1 MKKDYQNQYHQDH
14 QCHQHHF
21 HDHDQRDRGDQG
33 GGGGDVL
40 LHRGWSGQG
49 GDVKGGWGGE
59 PAGNHEFP
67 ILCLRVLNDMRYIAL
82 TYRQYVE

>member
-21 HDHDQRDRGDQG
+21 HDHDQRDDGDQG

-40 LHRGWSGQG
+40 LHRGGSGQG
-49 GDVKGGWGGE
+49 DDVKGGWRGE
-59 PAGNHEFP
+59 PTGKHDFP
-67 ILCLRVLNDMRYIAL
+67 NLCLGF
-82 TYRQYVE
+82 